1 MDDQNKQNAQN
12 NFFPSDDPP
21 VNVGANFAN
30 HPVVADFDTG
40 ASLLSGVESVKNVN
54 ENLLSSSQTVYQ
66 SVGTNVQPDQP
77 VFLEN
82 KTQADISNDTSD
94 TNNEPSVSQEKVTL
108 GNDVSN
114 NSDDFLVNQEGKNLL
129 DILEKKVQQDQSVSN
144 LPRFSNDSSN
154 LIEQNNSQADSA
166 LDVNVP
172 SSLDVGLDIPIKD
185 SNKEIETNLAD
196 LQSGFNTNLPQ
207 NNLKEGL
214 QSENIQQV
222 AQSGPPTPQAT
233 DLMTQKSTNRPFPK
247 FVLFVLLGFVLVLFV
262 AVVGFVLYRNSGQTK
277 TVGDAGK
284 IVWWGLT
291 MDESVLLPLIEQFES
306 ENPGV
311 DVTYIKQSPKDYRER
326 LINALASEKGPDIF
340 EIHNTWP
347 VMFTPYLSSLPE
359 SVMTKSQFN
368 SSFYPIMTSDLVTTK
383 GVIAMPLVYDAL
395 TLYINTDVFTAAS
408 LEPPKYWSDFQS
420 LVDSGVLFQVDPQ
433 SKKILQSPVAFG
445 ITGNVDYW
453 PEIIGL
459 MMYQNRVDFSNL
471 DSQPMIDV
479 FNFYKYFHES
489 RGVWNSSMPDSTIA
503 FSKNQLAMYF
513 GPTRKAQEIVQA
525 NPNLRFKTVLLPQ
538 IQPERPTDPVYSYA
552 TYWVYS
558 VYEKSANVD
567 ISWKLLKFMASE
579 DSLRKL
585 NQIMESQGKLPVLTS
600 RPDLNLIYADHP
612 VLGSVFALA
621 KDARSWYLADETHDG
636 ATGINTQLNKIFEE
650 RMLNRDAAFNSK
662 VVSLLAQFGI
672 SPTRNFSSN

>member
-1 MDDQNKQNAQN
+1 MDDQNKQNVQN

-21 VNVGANFAN
+21 VNVGANFASDPIVTN
-30 HPVVADFDTG
+30 VDTG
-40 ASLLSGVESVKNVN
+40 ASSPLEVESVKNVN

-77 VFLEN
+77 VFLED
-82 KTQADISNDTSD
+82 KTQVDISNDTNY
-94 TNNEPSVSQEKVTL
+94 TNNEPPVSQEKVAL

-114 NSDDFLVNQEGKNLL
+114 NSDDSLVNQEGKNLL
-129 DILEKKVQQDQSVSN
+129 DILEEKIQQDQSVSN
-144 LPRFSNDSSN
+144 LPSFSNDYSN
-154 LIEQNNSQADSA
+154 LIKRNNSQADSA
-166 LDVNVP
+166 SNVNVP
-172 SSLDVGLDIPIKD
+172 SSLDVGLDAPIKD
-185 SNKEIETNLAD
+185 SKKENLAD

-214 QSENIQQV
+214 QSENIQQI

-233 DLMTQKSTNRPFPK
+233 DLMTQKSANRPFPK
-247 FVLFVLLGFVLVLFV
+247 FVLFILLGFVLVLFV
-262 AVVGFVLYRNSGQTK
+262 AVVGFVLYRNSSQTK

-306 ENPGV
+306 ENPDV

-326 LINALASEKGPDIF
+326 LINALASGKGPDIF

-359 SVMTKSQFN
+359 SIMTKSQFN
-368 SSFYPIMTSDLVTTK
+368 SSFYPIMTSDLVTKK
-383 GVIAMPLVYDAL
+383 GVIAIPLVYDAL

-420 LVDSGVLFQVDPQ
+420 LVDSGILFQVDPQ

-445 ITGNVDYW
+445 ITSNVDYW

-471 DSQPMIDV
+471 DSQSMIDV
-479 FNFYKYFHES
+479 FNFYKYFHEN
-489 RGVWNSSMPDSTIA
+489 RGVWNSSMPNSTIA

-513 GPTRKAQEIVQA
+513 GPTRKAQEIVQS
-525 NPNLRFKTVLLPQ
+525 NPNLKFKTVPLPQ
-538 IQPERPTDPVYSYA
+538 VQPERPTDPVYSYA

-558 VYEKSANVD
+558 VYERSASVD

-579 DSLRKL
+579 DSLKKL
-585 NQIMESQGKLPVLTS
+585 NQILHSQGKLPILTS

-621 KDARSWYLADETHDG
+621 KYARSWYLAYETHDG
-636 ATGINTQLNKIFEE
+636 TTGINSQLNKIFEE
-650 RMLNRDAAFNSK
+650 RMLNKDTSFNSK
-662 VVSLLAQFGI
+662 VISLLAQFGI
-672 SPTRNFSSN
+672 RPTRNFSSN